1 MNASERRTVITAI
14 VSVAA
19 LAVAAV
25 LVWAATTGPVG
36 VVGELPRS
44 QPGTVQLDDNNDKP
58 AREKEPAD
66 DSDANEPGDTLGSPD
81 VHWLADLFT
90 FLLLLGAVW
99 VAVLALRQLMAQ
111 LVRDDPE
118 QEPDVD
124 VGVTADAESAREA
137 MTRDRE
143 RHEEAL
149 AAADI
154 RNGIVACWVLLEEAA
169 AEAGFPRRPSETP
182 TEFVVHVLHS
192 LDVDPRPV
200 AELAGL
206 YHEARFSS
214 HRLSDSSRARAEA
227 ALAGIH
233 SGLSAVGAR

>member
-1 MNASERRTVITAI
+1 VSASERRTVFTVI
-14 VSVAA
+14 VSMAA
-19 LAVAAV
+19 LAVAAI
-25 LVWAATTGPVG
+25 LVWAATAGPVG
-36 VVGELPRS
+36 VVGELPQS
-44 QPGTVQLDDNNDKP
+44 QPEVVQLDDDEP
-58 AREKEPAD
+58 ARDQASSE
-66 DSDANEPGDTLGSPD
+66 DSDPEEPGGTLGSPD

-90 FLLLLGAVW
+90 FLLLLGGVW
-99 VAVLALRQLMAQ
+99 VAVLALRQLVAR

-118 QEPDVD
+118 QEPDLD
-124 VGVTADAESAREA
+124 LGGTADAEAAREA

-149 AAADI
+149 AEADI

-169 AEAGFPRRPSETP
+169 ADAGFPRRPSETP
-182 TEFVVHVLHS
+182 TEFVVHVLHA

-214 HRLSDSSRARAEA
+214 HRLSDGSRARAEA

>member
-1 MNASERRTVITAI
+1 MNASERRTAITAI
-14 VSVAA
+14 VSLAA

-44 QPGTVQLDDNNDKP
+44 QPGAIQLDDD
-58 AREKEPAD
+58 EPIRAED
-66 DSDANEPGDTLGSPD
+66 TVEESDPDGGAETLDSPD

-99 VAVLALRQLMAQ
+99 IAVLSLRQLVTR
-111 LVRDDPE
+111 LVRDEPE
-118 QEPDVD
+118 DEPEVELDAI
-124 VGVTADAESAREA
+124 ADAEAAREA
-137 MTRDRE
+137 LSRDRE

-149 AAADI
+149 AVADI

-169 AEAGFPRRPSETP
+169 ADAGFPRRPSETP
-182 TEFVVHVLHS
+182 TEFVVHVLHA

-214 HRLSDSSRARAEA
+214 HRLNDGSRARAEA

-233 SGLSAVGAR
+233 AGLAAVGAR

>member
-1 MNASERRTVITAI
+1 VNASERRTVVTAI

-25 LVWAATTGPVG
+25 LVWAATTGPDG

-44 QPGTVQLDDNNDKP
+44 ESGSIQLEDDQPSSS
-58 AREKEPAD
+58 RESADEQEAPDPAD
-66 DSDANEPGDTLGSPD
+66 PVDVPD
-81 VHWLADLFT
+81 VHWLADVFT
-90 FLLLLGAVW
+90 FLLLLGALW
-99 VAVLALRQLMAQ
+99 IAVLALRKLVDR
-111 LVRDDPE
+111 LVREDPDDP
-118 QEPDVD
+118 PDLDLEVSSD
-124 VGVTADAESAREA
+124 LQAARETLA
-137 MTRDRE
+137 GDRD

-154 RNGIVACWVLLEEAA
+154 RNGVVACWVLLEEAA
-169 AEAGFPRRPSETP
+169 AAAGFPRRPSQTP
-182 TEFVVHVLHS
+182 TEFVVHVLHA

-200 AELAGL
+200 AELAAL

-214 HRLSDSSRARAEA
+214 HRMSTGSRARAEA

-233 SGLSAVGAR
+233 AGLAAAGVSR

>member
-1 MNASERRTVITAI
+1 VNASERRAVLTAI

-44 QPGTVQLDDNNDKP
+44 EPGNVQLGSEEPEP
-58 AREKEPAD
+58 ARDTADETSPKEPAD
-66 DSDANEPGDTLGSPD
+66 PVDAPD
-81 VHWLADLFT
+81 VDWLADLFT
-90 FLLLLGAVW
+90 FLLLLGALW
-99 VAVLALRQLMAQ
+99 VATLALRQLVTRLA
-111 LVRDDPE
+111 RDDPE
-118 QEPDVD
+118 KQPELDVEL
-124 VGVTADAESAREA
+124 TADAEAAREA
-137 MTRDRE
+137 LARDRE
-143 RHEEAL
+143 RHEAAL
-149 AAADI
+149 AGADI
-154 RNGIVACWVLLEEAA
+154 RNGVVACWVLLEEAA
-169 AEAGFPRRPSETP
+169 AEAGFPRLPSDTP

-214 HRLSDSSRARAEA
+214 HRMSADSRARAEA

-233 SGLSAVGAR
+233 AGLSAAGVFR

>member
-14 VSVAA
+14 VSMAA

-36 VVGELPRS
+36 VIGELPRS
-44 QPGTVQLDDNNDKP
+44 QPGTVQLQDD
-58 AREKEPAD
+58 EPAAQPQD
-66 DSDANEPGDTLGSPD
+66 DTNDSDPQGPADRLDSPD

-99 VAVLALRQLMAQ
+99 IAVLALRQLAAR
-111 LVRDDPE
+111 LVREDPE
-118 QEPDVD
+118 EEPDLHPD
-124 VGVTADAESAREA
+124 LAADAEAAREA
-137 MTRDRE
+137 MSRDRE
-143 RHEEAL
+143 LHEEAL
-149 AAADI
+149 AEADI

-169 AEAGFPRRPSETP
+169 ADAGFPRRPSETP

-214 HRLSDSSRARAEA
+214 HRLSDGSRARAEA

-233 SGLSAVGAR
+233 SGLSAVGIR

>member
-1 MNASERRTVITAI
+1 VNASGRRAVITAI

-44 QPGTVQLDDNNDKP
+44 QPGAVQVGSDEP
-58 AREKEPAD
+58 APDRDTKTSPAPNEPAD
-66 DSDANEPGDTLGSPD
+66 PVTAPD

-90 FLLLLGAVW
+90 FLLILGALW
-99 VAVLALRQLMAQ
+99 VAASAVRQLVTRLA
-111 LVRDDPE
+111 RDDTEDQPE
-118 QEPDVD
+118 LDLEL
-124 VGVTADAESAREA
+124 TADVEAAREA
-137 MTRDRE
+137 LARDRE
-143 RHEEAL
+143 RHREAL
-149 AAADI
+149 AEADV

-169 AEAGFPRRPSETP
+169 ADAGFPRRPSETP

-200 AELAGL
+200 AALATL

-214 HRLSDSSRARAEA
+214 HRLSPGSRERAEA
-227 ALAGIH
+227 ALDGIH
-233 SGLSAVGAR
+233 AGLSAAGVAR

>member
-1 MNASERRTVITAI
+1 VNASERRTVITAI

-44 QPGTVQLDDNNDKP
+44 QPGSVQLDDDEP
-58 AREKEPAD
+58 VRERDTAD
-66 DSDANEPGDTLGSPD
+66 DSDPKEPAETLDSPD

-90 FLLLLGAVW
+90 FLLLLGGLWIA
-99 VAVLALRQLMAQ
+99 ALALRQLVAR
-111 LVRDDPE
+111 LVREDPE

-124 VGVTADAESAREA
+124 LRVTADAEAAREA
-137 MTRDRE
+137 LTRDRE

-154 RNGIVACWVLLEEAA
+154 RNGVVACWVLLEEAA

-200 AELAGL
+200 AQLAGL

-214 HRLSDSSRARAEA
+214 HRLNDGSRARAET

-233 SGLSAVGAR
+233 TGLSAVGVRR

>member
-19 LAVAAV
+19 LAVAAI
-25 LVWAATTGPVG
+25 LVWAATTGPEG
-36 VVGELPRS
+36 VIGELPQS
-44 QPGTVQLDDNNDKP
+44 QPGVVEVEDDEP
-58 AREKEPAD
+58 ARSQDDPEESDPQEPAERLD
-66 DSDANEPGDTLGSPD
+66 SPD
-81 VHWLADLFT
+81 VHWLADLLT

-99 VAVLALRQLMAQ
+99 VAVLALRKLAAR
-111 LVRDDPE
+111 LVREDPKE
-118 QEPDVD
+118 EPDID
-124 VGVTADAESAREA
+124 LGGAPDAEVAREA
-137 MTRDRE
+137 LTRDRE

-149 AAADI
+149 AEADI

-182 TEFVVHVLHS
+182 TEFVIHVLHS

-214 HRLSDSSRARAEA
+214 HRLSEGSRARAEV

-233 SGLSAVGAR
+233 SGLSAVGTR